1 MADDLVIMD
10 TDMSIG
16 FIGGP
21 SFNTS
26 VVTFGGG
33 IERRNQAWTRP
44 RFQYQF
50 DYSGRSAAEIEAL
63 NDFFIGRRGM
73 ARSWLLYDWM
83 DHSLSVEAQG
93 VGDGTSPGQFTLIK
107 TYDDAVNPWVRTIE
121 YIDEAALTVFL
132 DGVPTAHDSFSLGTV
147 LMPAPIGVGVAI
159 TVTLATFYVPVRF
172 STDEFMA
179 TVLTP
184 AATHADVQG
193 LGALEVL
200 S

>member
-10 TDMSIG
+10 TNMSNG
-16 FIGGP
+16 FVGGP

-26 VVTFGGG
+26 IVTLSGG
-33 IERRNQAWTRP
+33 IERRNQTWTRP

-50 DYSGRSAAEIEAL
+50 DYAGKTAVEIGEL

-83 DHSLSVEAQG
+83 DHALSVEAQG

-121 YIDEAALTVFL
+121 YIDESTLTVFL
-132 DGVPTAHDSFSLGTV
+132 DGVETAHDSFSLGTV
-147 LMPAPIGVGVAI
+147 LMPDPIDVGVAI
-159 TVTLATFYVPVRF
+159 TVTLDPFYVPVRF
-172 STDEFMA
+172 STDQFLSS
-179 TVLTP
+179 VLTP
-184 AATHADVQG
+184 AATHANIQG
-193 LGALEVL
+193 LGAMEVL